1 MKTVNEQINDLK
13 IILKMYRD
21 AYSLQNNADVILY
34 NHFILD
40 EDCKYLDND
49 FYKIKSINS
58 SSPLY
63 YKECETIKLIT
74 NLEIL
79 INPKNLKQ

>member
-1 MKTVNEQINDLK
+1 MKTTNEQIEDLK
-13 IILKMYRD
+13 IVLKMYQD

-49 FYKIKSINS
+49 FYKIKNINS

-63 YKECETIKLIT
+63 YKELETIKLIKT
-74 NLEIL
+74 
-79 INPKNLKQ
+79 LKLLK

>member
-1 MKTVNEQINDLK
+1 MKTTNEQIEDLK
-13 IILKMYRD
+13 IILKMYQD

-40 EDCKYLDND
+40 EDCKYLEND

-63 YKECETIKLIT
+63 YKELETIKLIK
-74 NLEIL
+74 NLEL
-79 INPKNLKQ
+79 LK